1 MRAKYFFIIV
11 PIMKFIPIIILLS
24 VSFLVAADSLRV
36 SAPLPDSIA
45 LKLSEKQKIEL
56 LNTRIAK
63 MKSIA
68 ECFNMQNATA
78 EEKNYC
84 RDRYQI
90 LHPEEFDK

>member
-1 MRAKYFFIIV
+1 
-11 PIMKFIPIIILLS
+11 MKFIPIIILLF

-45 LKLSEKQKIEL
+45 LELSRKQKIEL
-56 LNTRIAK
+56 LNARVAK
-63 MKSIA
+63 MKSVT
-68 ECFNMQNATA
+68 ECFGLQNATA